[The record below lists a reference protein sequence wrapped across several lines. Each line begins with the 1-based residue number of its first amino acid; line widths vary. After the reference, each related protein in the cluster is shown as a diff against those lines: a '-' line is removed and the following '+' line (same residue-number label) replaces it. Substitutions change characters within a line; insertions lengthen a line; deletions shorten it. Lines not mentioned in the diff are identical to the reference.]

1 VNARPEVSTLA
12 LATEEDIPAPFPD
25 HFFEAGYSDGNGD
38 ALRAVVI
45 VTPPKSGT
53 LSLPE
58 QSINSGDTLQA
69 GVLAQLVY
77 TPGEDFFGADGFVW
91 KAYDG
96 YHTSKGQARVDIM
109 VTPVNDP
116 PEIVFEIDTLV
127 YEVNGEPAVISPQV
141 VIVDPDDDTLTHV
154 TVSFHSQTYRPQ
166 TDLLSFENTPGI
178 RGNFDL
184 PSGVL
189 SLVGTATVEEYQT
202 ALQSIQ
208 YLYQNTIDPLLEPKQ
223 LTFVA

>member
-1 VNARPEVSTLA
+1 RASLRGRPSPGAAGEAQVVLAAHDGTSTVQQTFSIFVNARPEVSTLA
-12 LATEEDIPAPFPD
+12 LATEEDIPAPFTD

-77 TPGEDFFGADGFVW
+77 TPDEDFFGADGFVW

-96 YHTSKGQARVDIM
+96 YHISKGQARVDIM

-116 PEIVFEIDTLV
+116 PEIVFETDTLV

-141 VIVDPDDDTLTHV
+141 VI
-154 TVSFHSQTYRPQ
+154 
-166 TDLLSFENTPGI
+166 
-178 RGNFDL
+178 
-184 PSGVL
+184 
-189 SLVGTATVEEYQT
+189 
-202 ALQSIQ
+202 
-208 YLYQNTIDPLLEPKQ
+208 
-223 LTFVA
+223 